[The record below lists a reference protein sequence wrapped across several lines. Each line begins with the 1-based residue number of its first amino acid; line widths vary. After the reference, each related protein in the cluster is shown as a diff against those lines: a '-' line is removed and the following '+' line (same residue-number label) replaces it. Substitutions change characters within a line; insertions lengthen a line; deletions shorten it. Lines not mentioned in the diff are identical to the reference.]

1 MLNYLRFYHYHI
13 LLDFHH
19 KKPELIK
26 DLAEKFGSQA
36 IVLSIEAKKQ
46 KNGWEVYTDNGRERT
61 GIDVISWVKKGVE
74 MGAGEVL
81 VTSVDK
87 EGTRTGFDIN
97 LLETITNHVSVP
109 IIASGGL
116 GKPEDLVQVVKYGN
130 VQAVAIADYLHYKR
144 GTIKDLKLNAFHNK
158 LNVRM

>member
-1 MLNYLRFYHYHI
+1 
-13 LLDFHH
+13 
-19 KKPELIK
+19 
-26 DLAEKFGSQA
+26 
-36 IVLSIEAKKQ
+36 
-46 KNGWEVYTDNGRERT
+46 
-61 GIDVISWVKKGVE
+61 

-158 LNVRM
+158 LNVKNVMSNKIVTIIDYTGW